1 MNAVLMEYIAALT
14 FKVNII
20 KVCILTE
27 KKAIM
32 VLRLGYISMLY
43 SNNKVTEQY
52 LVTSRYKIHSRGLY
66 NTQ

>member
-1 MNAVLMEYIAALT
+1 MNAVLMEYIVALT
-14 FKVNII
+14 FTVNII

-52 LVTSRYKIHSRGLY
+52 LVTSRYK
-66 NTQ
+66 